1 LKVWELKFQHCY
13 VFYIKNKKNLICG
26 LQNSS
31 QTPSLSPHPSNTVG
45 EYHLSFNYRQW
56 RAFTGELE
64 NNFSTVPGMNSNG
77 DQFLFSK
84 HTMLEN
90 KYVTFIL
97 ACKM

>member
-1 LKVWELKFQHCY
+1 MSFTLK
-13 VFYIKNKKNLICG
+13 INKNLICG

-31 QTPSLSPHPSNTVG
+31 QTPNLSPHPSNTVG
-45 EYHLSFNYRQW
+45 EYNLSFNYRQW

-84 HTMLEN
+84 HTMLEKIN
-90 KYVTFIL
+90 MSFL
-97 ACKM
+97 F